1 MYHGRGRVSNVRA
14 MDQDA
19 TFAPAVALRVARPVS
34 TMFCGDGDQDGLR
47 EDTTTRNPTPDLNS
61 PALGRFFSGA
71 AAARHLS
78 DCLAGHIENP
88 KRPSAS
94 LCGTRSGEAAAVPG
108 DVSDPESV
116 QRIVEAARE
125 AYGPPEIL
133 VNNAGFLQQKRF
145 VDLTVE
151 DFDRMIA
158 VHLRGTFLCT
168 SAVLP
173 DMLSRGSGIIVNVAS
188 QLGQIGGIE
197 LCHYSAAKAG
207 IIGLTKSLAR
217 EVSAQGV
224 RVNAVAPGPINT
236 ELILGLS
243 EEWQRA
249 KAAELPLGRFG
260 EPAEVAETV
269 AFLVSDGATLYV
281 GQTLGPNSG
290 DVML

>member
-1 MYHGRGRVSNVRA
+1 MTPEDSRITLVTGAGSGIGRAIAEKLARDGERVVVNDLNA
-14 MDQDA
+14 A
-19 TFAPAVALRVARPVS
+19 TADEVVARIK
-34 TMFCGDGDQDGLR
+34 
-47 EDTTTRNPTPDLNS
+47 E
-61 PALGRFFSGA
+61 SG
-71 AAARHLS
+71 
-78 DCLAGHIENP
+78 
-88 KRPSAS
+88 
-94 LCGTRSGEAAAVPG
+94 GEATTAPG
-108 DVSDPESV
+108 DVSDPQSV
-116 QRIVEAARE
+116 EQIMAAVRE
-125 AYGPPEIL
+125 AYGSPEVL

-168 SAVLP
+168 RAVLP
-173 DMLSRGSGIIVNVAS
+173 EMLSRGSGIVVNVAS

-217 EVSAQGV
+217 EVSEQGV

-260 EPAEVAETV
+260 EPWEVAETV
-269 AFLVSDGATLYV
+269 AFLASDAATLYV

>member
-1 MYHGRGRVSNVRA
+1 MTPERSRIALVTGAGSGIGRAIAEKLAQNGERVVVNDVNPETA
-14 MDQDA
+14 NEV
-19 TFAPAVALRVARPVS
+19 VA
-34 TMFCGDGDQDGLR
+34 GIKEWG
-47 EDTTTRNPTPDLNS
+47 
-61 PALGRFFSGA
+61 
-71 AAARHLS
+71 
-78 DCLAGHIENP
+78 
-88 KRPSAS
+88 
-94 LCGTRSGEAAAVPG
+94 GEAAAAPG
-108 DVSDPESV
+108 DVSDAESV
-116 QRIVEAARE
+116 QRIVAATHE
-125 AYGPPEIL
+125 AYDFPEIL

-168 SAVLP
+168 RAVLP
-173 DMLSRGSGIIVNVAS
+173 EMLSRGSGIIVNVAS

-197 LCHYSAAKAG
+197 LCHYSSAKAG

-236 ELILGLS
+236 ELVLGLS
-243 EEWQRA
+243 EEWRNA

-260 EPAEVAETV
+260 EPWEVAETV
-269 AFLVSDGATLYV
+269 AFLVSDGAALYV

>member
-1 MYHGRGRVSNVRA
+1 MTPERSRVTLVTGAGSGIGRAIAEKLAKDGERVVVN
-14 MDQDA
+14 
-19 TFAPAVALRVARPVS
+19 
-34 TMFCGDGDQDGLR
+34 
-47 EDTTTRNPTPDLNS
+47 DLNS
-61 PALGRFFSGA
+61 EAADEVVTRIKGSGGRGA
-71 AAARHLS
+71 AA
-78 DCLAGHIENP
+78 
-88 KRPSAS
+88 
-94 LCGTRSGEAAAVPG
+94 PG
-108 DVSDPESV
+108 DVSDPEA
-116 QRIVEAARE
+116 VEQIMAAVRE
-125 AYGPPEIL
+125 AYGSPEIL

-168 SAVLP
+168 RAVLP
-173 DMLSRGSGIIVNVAS
+173 EMLSRGRGIVVNVAS

>member
-1 MYHGRGRVSNVRA
+1 MTPERSR
-14 MDQDA
+14 
-19 TFAPAVALRVARPVS
+19 VALVTGAGSGIGRAIAEKLARDGERVVV
-34 TMFCGDGDQDGLR
+34 
-47 EDTTTRNPTPDLNS
+47 NDLN
-61 PALGRFFSGA
+61 AATADEVIARIKESG
-71 AAARHLS
+71 
-78 DCLAGHIENP
+78 
-88 KRPSAS
+88 
-94 LCGTRSGEAAAVPG
+94 GEATTAPG
-108 DVSDPESV
+108 DVSDPQSV
-116 QRIVEAARE
+116 EQIMAAVRE
-125 AYGPPEIL
+125 AYGSPEIL

-168 SAVLP
+168 RAVLP
-173 DMLSRGSGIIVNVAS
+173 EMLSRGSGIVVNVAS

-207 IIGLTKSLAR
+207 IIGLTKSVAR
-217 EVSAQGV
+217 EVSTQGV
-224 RVNAVAPGPINT
+224 RINAVAPGPINT

-260 EPAEVAETV
+260 EPWEVAETV
-269 AFLVSDGATLYV
+269 AFLASDAATLYV

>member
-1 MYHGRGRVSNVRA
+1 MTGAGSGIGRAIAGKLAKNGEDVVVNDLDSTA
-14 MDQDA
+14 A
-19 TFAPAVALRVARPVS
+19 EETVARI
-34 TMFCGDGDQDGLR
+34 
-47 EDTTTRNPTPDLNS
+47 ED
-61 PALGRFFSGA
+61 AGGRAFA
-71 AAARHLS
+71 A
-78 DCLAGHIENP
+78 
-88 KRPSAS
+88 
-94 LCGTRSGEAAAVPG
+94 PG

-116 QRIVEAARE
+116 ERMLTAARE
-125 AYGPPEIL
+125 AYGHPEIL

-158 VHLRGTFLCT
+158 VHLRGTFLCIRAT
-168 SAVLP
+168 LP
-173 DMLSRGSGIIVNVAS
+173 EMLSRGSGVIVNIAS

-236 ELILGLS
+236 DLVLGLS
-243 EEWQRA
+243 EEWRSN

-260 EPAEVAETV
+260 EPWEVAETV
-269 AFLVSDGATLYV
+269 AFLASEGAALYV

>member
-1 MYHGRGRVSNVRA
+1 MTPERSR
-14 MDQDA
+14 
-19 TFAPAVALRVARPVS
+19 VALVTGAGSGIGRAIAEKLARDGERVVVNDLKSENAEEVVARIGEWGGQA
-34 TMFCGDGDQDGLR
+34 T
-47 EDTTTRNPTPDLNS
+47 
-61 PALGRFFSGA
+61 A
-71 AAARHLS
+71 A
-78 DCLAGHIENP
+78 
-88 KRPSAS
+88 
-94 LCGTRSGEAAAVPG
+94 PG
-108 DVSDPESV
+108 DVSDPEAV
-116 QRIVEAARE
+116 ARIIAAARE
-125 AYGPPEIL
+125 AYGSPEIL

-145 VDLTVE
+145 EDLTVE

-168 SAVLP
+168 RAVLP
-173 DMLSRGSGIIVNVAS
+173 EMLSRGSGIVVNVAS

-217 EVSAQGV
+217 EVSVQGV

-260 EPAEVAETV
+260 DPAEVAETV
-269 AFLVSDGATLYV
+269 AFLASDAATLYV

>member
-1 MYHGRGRVSNVRA
+1 MTPERSR
-14 MDQDA
+14 
-19 TFAPAVALRVARPVS
+19 VALVTGAGSGIGRAIAEKLAKDGEQVAV
-34 TMFCGDGDQDGLR
+34 
-47 EDTTTRNPTPDLNS
+47 NDLNS
-61 PALGRFFSGA
+61 ETADEVVIRIKESGGRA
-71 AAARHLS
+71 AAA
-78 DCLAGHIENP
+78 
-88 KRPSAS
+88 
-94 LCGTRSGEAAAVPG
+94 PG
-108 DVSDPESV
+108 DVSDAEA
-116 QRIVEAARE
+116 VEQIMAAVRE
-125 AYGPPEIL
+125 AYGSPEIL

-168 SAVLP
+168 RAVLP
-173 DMLSRGSGIIVNVAS
+173 EMLSRGSGIVVNVAS

-281 GQTLGPNSG
+281 GQTLGPNPG

>member
-1 MYHGRGRVSNVRA
+1 MAPERSRIALVTGAGSGIGRAIAEKLAQNGERVVVNDVNPETA
-14 MDQDA
+14 NEV
-19 TFAPAVALRVARPVS
+19 VA
-34 TMFCGDGDQDGLR
+34 GIKEWG
-47 EDTTTRNPTPDLNS
+47 
-61 PALGRFFSGA
+61 
-71 AAARHLS
+71 
-78 DCLAGHIENP
+78 
-88 KRPSAS
+88 
-94 LCGTRSGEAAAVPG
+94 GEAAAAPG
-108 DVSDPESV
+108 DVSDAESV
-116 QRIVEAARE
+116 QRIVAATHE
-125 AYGPPEIL
+125 AYDFPEIL

-168 SAVLP
+168 RAVLP
-173 DMLSRGSGIIVNVAS
+173 EMLSRGSGIIVNVAS

-197 LCHYSAAKAG
+197 LCHYSSAKAG

-236 ELILGLS
+236 ELVLGLS
-243 EEWQRA
+243 EEWRNA

-260 EPAEVAETV
+260 EPWEVAETV
-269 AFLVSDGATLYV
+269 AFLVSEGAALYV